1 MCFFTHRTHENP
13 KETDEDDVM
22 KIFSSPASAW
32 LTFNEN
38 SKIQVGDSIPERLQS
53 GFSRSLVEVAGELNH
68 GKDRHHR

>member
-1 MCFFTHRTHENP
+1 
-13 KETDEDDVM
+13 M

-53 GFSRSLVEVAGELNH
+53 CFSRSLVEVAGKLNH
-68 GKDRHHR
+68 GKGMKRSTGEFDGPGFLPSIL

>member
-1 MCFFTHRTHENP
+1 
-13 KETDEDDVM
+13 M